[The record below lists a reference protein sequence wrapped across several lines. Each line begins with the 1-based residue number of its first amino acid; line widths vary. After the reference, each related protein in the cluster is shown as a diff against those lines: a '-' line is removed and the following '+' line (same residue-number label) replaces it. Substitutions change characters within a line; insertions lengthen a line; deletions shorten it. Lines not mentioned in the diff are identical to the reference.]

1 MKDFSSSN
9 NGTNEQPN
17 KFKCIQPF
25 VSNPKPS
32 IIIKEQNFQYGIC
45 PDCKKSNIGEAWCG
59 ECDPGRFLREKNT
72 TGNPIMDKL
81 INELQHMAKHY
92 HHNLEWISFDKFKD
106 VKPIDEGGFAWI
118 YSATWLDGSPKVLNE
133 KKSRTGPITVVLKK
147 IKDSNNISDI
157 LINEIK
163 IHHKFQR
170 HDALTQFYGISKDPL
185 TEEFMLVL
193 EFAKNG
199 SLKDYVKNHYSDL
212 KWEKKLKFLLGIA
225 KNLEKI
231 HELNYVHG
239 DLHSGNVLI
248 FNEESKI
255 TDLGLARSAF
265 NKTNSKN
272 ISGVLPYIAPE
283 ILNKKPYTPASDIYS
298 FGIIMTEISTGRPP
312 FESVPHNIDL
322 AIEISNGLR
331 PKVAKGTPKHYVDI
345 VNQCL
350 DADPNNRPSATSLI
364 NIINKWQKDSSQEF
378 INADKFRPRNLSV
391 KTLHPQAYFTSRSIL
406 VDNSKNFLGVQIE
419 NAEVEDEFNFQ
430 NESNAFQAKPQ
441 DEIEARDQDN
451 DKVHQN
457 GSLKK
462 LKKYI
467 IDRKRVN
474 KKHDSLDLSWISGIY
489 LPSKENIFTRFFLQI
504 ILDIKMARKTKLSKE
519 ENNAIIKYME
529 MYKDRHN

>member
-72 TGNPIMDKL
+72 TGNPIMD
-81 INELQHMAKHY
+81 N
-92 HHNLEWISFDKFKD
+92 
-106 VKPIDEGGFAWI
+106 
-118 YSATWLDGSPKVLNE
+118 
-133 KKSRTGPITVVLKK
+133 
-147 IKDSNNISDI
+147 
-157 LINEIK
+157 
-163 IHHKFQR
+163 
-170 HDALTQFYGISKDPL
+170 
-185 TEEFMLVL
+185 
-193 EFAKNG
+193 
-199 SLKDYVKNHYSDL
+199 LKDYVKNHYSDL

-419 NAEVEDEFNFQ
+419 NAEGLDSRLIELHISNTFQLEDEFNFQ

-474 KKHDSLDLSWISGIY
+474 KKYKFNNINNIIETNILKEDYSQYTNLGLVNKITWYHLLLS
-489 LPSKENIFTRFFLQI
+489 PSHIHNLKSFKVDFRINA
-504 ILDIKMARKTKLSKE
+504 LDIERLETKVVLTKSAVISAPEGSVEFRFE
-519 ENNAIIKYME
+519 E
-529 MYKDRHN
+529 